1 MLDAAPCKFGSII
14 FIRRAQTM
22 NRPMTLMPAN
32 PYPADR
38 VDPVRNLVHT
48 SRSVLLPV
56 LLAAVGVGAALS
68 PVRASPLAD
77 ALLTS
82 AEQLPVAAE
91 EAEPRI
97 DLGDLRWLLGCWHG
111 EAFGDA
117 ADECWVSAPN
127 GRLTGLFQLLDG
139 PNQRFSEIF
148 VLDVFDGTP
157 ELRLKHFHPD
167 LTGWEDKDGFI
178 RFRLLETGPDFAR
191 FDGLLY
197 RLEADG
203 TLVIELRMRR
213 DGVVVTETMRFR
225 RQP

>member
-1 MLDAAPCKFGSII
+1 
-14 FIRRAQTM
+14 M
-22 NRPMTLMPAN
+22 NRPMTMMPAN

-38 VDPVRNLVHT
+38 ADLVRNLVRT
-48 SRSVLLPV
+48 LRYVLLPV
-56 LLAAVGVGAALS
+56 LLAAAGVGAALS

-77 ALLTS
+77 ALLGS
-82 AEQLPVAAE
+82 AEQLPVAAAA

-148 VLDVFDGTP
+148 VLDIFDGTP

-178 RFRLLETGPDFAR
+178 RFRLLETGPSFAR

-213 DGVVVTETMRFR
+213 DGENVIETMRFR